1 MKNDGKEKCVMT
13 SFLSKIS
20 RKKPFISSMGFVI
33 VFVFA
38 IMVPV
43 ESVISLVNDTQ
54 TNGYII
60 GTIQQ
65 TLVGVLVLWLWNN
78 LDMDCKIGMQNGWK
92 QAWFCGYYRKHQ
104 GD

>member
-1 MKNDGKEKCVMT
+1 MT